1 MTIHLRQI
9 CLVANDI
16 KTSVAQLT
24 NVLGIK
30 SCYEDDA
37 VAQWGLVNNLMPVG
51 SDFLEVVVP
60 TEPNTA
66 AGRYLDRRDGDGGY
80 MVITQADSA
89 QTQAQCKARALANQ
103 VRVAF
108 ERDRPDY
115 HLMQL
120 HPADMV
126 ASFLEIDSAPTND
139 FTGDWHPAGGTGW
152 EKDVDQRRTIAFTG
166 VDLQSGDPEALA
178 KRWST
183 VLDKPITN
191 TGGVPT
197 VKLANASLSFVP
209 ERDKRGPG
217 LSAVSVSVNDRD
229 AILRAARE
237 HDAYVSDDCVLLC
250 GTYFNLH
257 SP

>member
-16 KTSVAQLT
+16 ESSVAQIT
-24 NVLGIK
+24 AVLGIK

-60 TEPNTA
+60 TKPNTA

-89 QTQAQCKARALANQ
+89 QTQAECKARALANK
-103 VRVAF
+103 VRIAF
-108 ERDRPDY
+108 ERDQPDY

-126 ASFLEIDSAPTND
+126 AAFLEIDSAPAND
-139 FTGDWHPAGGTGW
+139 FTGDWHPAGGLAW
-152 EKDVDQRRTIAFTG
+152 KQDVDQSRTIAITG
-166 VDLQSGDPEALA
+166 VELQSSDPGALA
-178 KRWST
+178 TRWGAILGQP
-183 VLDKPITN
+183 VVNKDDEPA
-191 TGGVPT
+191 VE
-197 VKLANASLSFVP
+197 LANATISFVP
-209 ERDKRGPG
+209 EKDNRGPG
-217 LSAVSVSVNDRD
+217 LSAVSVAVNDRD
-229 AILRAARE
+229 AILKSARE
-237 HDAYVSDDCVLLC
+237 HGAYINDDCVLLC
-250 GTYFNLH
+250 GTYFNLQAV
-257 SP
+257 

>member
-1 MTIHLRQI
+1 MSIHLRQI

-16 KTSVAQLT
+16 DASVAQLR

-30 SCYEDDA
+30 SCHEDDA

-51 SDFLEVVVP
+51 TDFLEVVVP

-80 MVITQADSA
+80 MVITQADNA

-115 HLMQL
+115 HLLQL

-126 ASFLEIDSAPTND
+126 ASFLEIDSAPTDD
-139 FTGDWHPAGGTGW
+139 FAGNWHPAGGTGW
-152 EKDVDQRRTIAFTG
+152 EKDVDQSRTVAFTG
-166 VDLQSGDPEALA
+166 VDLQSSDPEALA
-178 KRWST
+178 TRWST
-183 VLDKPITN
+183 VLGQPVVNKD
-191 TGGVPT
+191 GVPA
-197 VKLANASLSFVP
+197 VELANASLMFVP
-209 ERDKRGPG
+209 ERDNRGPG
-217 LSAVSVSVNDRD
+217 LSAVSVSVKDQD

-237 HDAYVSDDCVLLC
+237 HDAYVNDDCVLLC

-257 SP
+257 AT